1 MLITELQPNEF
12 DIYYKRYI
20 DKLPQDISLLQSFLE
35 GKKNTIRFFSSI
47 PESKLEYRYQNE
59 KWSVKEIFQHLIDTE
74 RIFMNRC
81 FRIARRD
88 TTPLSGFDQN
98 VYIKPSGA
106 DQKSIEN
113 LINEFTINREHSINF
128 LNSIS
133 NEDLCFIGNANSN
146 AMSARAAAFVIPG
159 HDIWH
164 QEIIKERYL

>member
-1 MLITELQPNEF
+1 MNRIELKSNEF

-20 DKLPQDISLLQSFLE
+20 DKLPENISLIQSFLQ
-35 GKKNTIRFFSSI
+35 GKKNTIRFFSTI
-47 PESKLEYRYQNE
+47 PKNKLEYRYQDE

-74 RIFMNRC
+74 RIFINRC

-98 VYIKPSGA
+98 IYINPSGA

-133 NEDLCFIGNANSN
+133 PEDLCFIGNASGN
-146 AMSARAAAFVIPG
+146 AISSRAAAFVIPG

-164 QEIIKERYL
+164 QEVIKERYL

>member
-1 MLITELQPNEF
+1 MNTTNLDQNEF

-20 DKLPQDISLLQSFLE
+20 DKLPQDMSLLQSFLE

-47 PESKLEYRYQNE
+47 PDNKLEYRYQNE

-98 VYIKPSGA
+98 IYINPSGA
-106 DQKSIEN
+106 NQKSIEN

-133 NEDLCFIGNANSN
+133 REDLCYIGNANGN

-164 QEIIKERYL
+164 KEIIKERYL